1 MIDVICEMMRFPFAV
16 RALSAG
22 SLIAVCAALIG
33 VVVVLKRISMIGDGL
48 SHVGFAALAIASV
61 CSMAPLLIAIPV
73 VVVASFLLLRLA
85 EGKVLSGDSATAV
98 ISVSALSVG
107 VIILSVTTG
116 MTTDVNNYMFGS
128 ILSMSKADAIVGTAA
143 SLVMTVLFVIFYNRM
158 FAVTF
163 DEDFAKAS
171 GVKVESLRM
180 ILSVM
185 TAVVVVVGL
194 RIVGA
199 MLISGLLIFPALSA
213 MRIAKSYFGV
223 TLAAAVIGLA
233 CFLCGITAS
242 FILAI
247 PSGAAVILM
256 NLLVFLVCC
265 GFGKRN

>member
-1 MIDVICEMMRFPFAV
+1 MISMITEMMRFPFAV
-16 RALSAG
+16 RALTAG

-61 CSMAPLLIAIPV
+61 CSLAPLAISIPV
-73 VVVASFLLLRLA
+73 VVAASFLLLRLA
-85 EGKVLSGDSATAV
+85 DGKVLEGDSATAV

-107 VIILSVTTG
+107 VIFLSVTTG
-116 MTTDVNNYMFGS
+116 MTADVNNYMFGS
-128 ILSMSKADAIVGTAA
+128 ILSMSKSDAIVGTVA
-143 SLVMTVLFVIFYNRM
+143 SLVMTVLFVLFYNRM

-171 GVKVESLRM
+171 GMKVGRLRIIM
-180 ILSVM
+180 SVM
-185 TAVVVVVGL
+185 TAVVVVIGL

-223 TLAAAVIGLA
+223 TLASAVIGLV

-247 PSGAAVILM
+247 PSGAAVILV
-256 NLLVFLVCC
+256 NLLVFIVCC
-265 GFGKRN
+265 FIGNRN